1 MFTGLVA
8 DLGSV
13 ASVDAT
19 ADGVR
24 LTVATALASSIG
36 AGAIRSRS
44 TASA

>member
-13 ASVDAT
+13 AAVDAT
-19 ADGVR
+19 DDGVR
-24 LTVATALASSIG
+24 LTLATKLAGGIS
-36 AGAIRSRS
+36 AGIPWRS

>member
-8 DLGSV
+8 DLGTV
-13 ASVDAT
+13 AALDAT

-24 LTVATALASSIG
+24 LRVRSTLAAELARAT
-36 AGAIRSRS
+36 RSRS